1 MPQMFGNLSIR
12 SKLLGLLAVPVAAA
26 VLLGVTGVT
35 AASGDR
41 TRAGAERRAAAVAG
55 PAVAAAHEL
64 QEERVRAATA
74 RLGPPAATPPSTR
87 P

>member
-12 SKLLGLLAVPVAAA
+12 FK
-26 VLLGVTGVT
+26 LLGVTGVT

-55 PAVAAAHEL
+55 PAVAAVHE
-64 QEERVRAATA
+64 R
-74 RLGPPAATPPSTR
+74 
-87 P
+87 